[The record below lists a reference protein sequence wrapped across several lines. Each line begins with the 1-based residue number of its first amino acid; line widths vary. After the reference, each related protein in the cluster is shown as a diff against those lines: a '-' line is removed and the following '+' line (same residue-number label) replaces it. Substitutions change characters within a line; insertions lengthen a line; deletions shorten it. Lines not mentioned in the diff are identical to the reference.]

1 MNKFTAV
8 LSIVDI
14 PNNSIR
20 GDDKFSFE
28 VLFKDINDSTL
39 YSRRVPSTGTQNAPD
54 VFTDY
59 SLELYRIDA
68 PNFDNIKTVT
78 VTITSIDTGYWA
90 GQHGACVD
98 YCTLNYE

>member
-1 MNKFTAV
+1 M
-8 LSIVDI
+8 SIVDI
-14 PNNSIR
+14 PNNGGR

-28 VLFKDINDSTL
+28 MVCKDINGSTL
-39 YSRRVPSTGTQNAPD
+39 YSRRTPSTGTQNTPD

-59 SLELYRIDA
+59 ILELDRADA
-68 PNFDNIKTVT
+68 PRFDDISTVT
-78 VTITSIDTGYWA
+78 VNITSIDTGYWA